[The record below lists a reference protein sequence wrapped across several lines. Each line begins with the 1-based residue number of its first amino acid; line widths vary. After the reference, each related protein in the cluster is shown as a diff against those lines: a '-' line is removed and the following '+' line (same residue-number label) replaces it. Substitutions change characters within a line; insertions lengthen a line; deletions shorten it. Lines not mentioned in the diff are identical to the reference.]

1 MSDNAFDLT
10 WSAILFDLKGQKLD
24 MLKLYKIY
32 NESIWTES
40 RRFPYVNVL
49 LGWIVVLSI
58 SRSEIVFSDL
68 PATEVIDKSFI
79 LNIQENLFIIGSLLA
94 IDYSIK
100 KENNPIKFSSKKT
113 DLIEKE
119 IDKIS
124 STLPEMTNFIIPGG
138 HITVSICHISRSICR
153 RAERICVKFS
163 KDYEINQDIII
174 YINRLSDYL
183 FTLSRKISLDT
194 NTKETK
200 WINK

>member
-1 MSDNAFDLT
+1 MKVYTKSGD
-10 WSAILFDLKGQKLD
+10 KGKTSLIGGKRVAKDEIQIEAYGTVDELNSN
-24 MLKLYKIY
+24 LG
-32 NESIWTES
+32 
-40 RRFPYVNVL
+40 L
-49 LGWIVVLSI
+49 LRDHCTSN
-58 SRSEIVFSDL
+58 D
-68 PATEVIDKSFI
+68 DKSFI

-94 IDYSIK
+94 IDYSGK
-100 KENNPIKFSSKKT
+100 KENNPIKFSSEKT

-138 HITVSICHISRSICR
+138 HITVSTCHNARSICR
-153 RAERICVKFS
+153 RAERKCVNFS
-163 KDYEINQDIII
+163 KDCEINQNIII